1 MKLLPSLSTKSDLYQ
16 LGLLCLELM
25 FGTRMWVRGDKAY
38 FKGIVEHQGES
49 NLNKET
55 TAFLFEKA

>member
-1 MKLLPSLSTKSDLYQ
+1 MKLLPALNGKSDLYQ
-16 LGLLCLELM
+16 FGLLCLELM

-38 FKGIVEHQGES
+38 FKGIIEHQDKS

-55 TAFLFEKA
+55 TAFIF